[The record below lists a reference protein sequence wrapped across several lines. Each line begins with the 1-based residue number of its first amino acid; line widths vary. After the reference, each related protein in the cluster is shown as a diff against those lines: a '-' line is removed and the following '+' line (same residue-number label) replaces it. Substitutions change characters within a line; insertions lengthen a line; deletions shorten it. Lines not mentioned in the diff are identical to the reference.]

1 MLTGNRMVEGKTGI
15 HLHISHMHDV
25 SKKKILCI
33 MVNKVFSYFKE
44 IMIVQYQ
51 IAFIYF

>member
-1 MLTGNRMVEGKTGI
+1 MWTGNRKVEGKTGI
-15 HLHISHMHDV
+15 HLHISHDV

-33 MVNKVFSYFKE
+33 MVNKVFSYMYFKE

>member
-1 MLTGNRMVEGKTGI
+1 MLTGNRKVEGKTGI
-15 HLHISHMHDV
+15 HLHIPHDV

>member
-1 MLTGNRMVEGKTGI
+1 MLTGNRKVEGKTGI
-15 HLHISHMHDV
+15 HLHISHDV
-25 SKKKILCI
+25 SKKKILFI

-44 IMIVQYQ
+44 IIIVQYQ

>member
-1 MLTGNRMVEGKTGI
+1 MLTGNRKVEGKTGI
-15 HLHISHMHDV
+15 HLHIFHDV

>member
-1 MLTGNRMVEGKTGI
+1 MLTGNRKVEGKTGI
-15 HLHISHMHDV
+15 HLHISHDV

>member
-1 MLTGNRMVEGKTGI
+1 MLTGNRKVEGKTGI
-15 HLHISHMHDV
+15 HLHISHDV
-25 SKKKILCI
+25 SEKKILCI

>member
-1 MLTGNRMVEGKTGI
+1 MLTGNRKVEGKTGI
-15 HLHISHMHDV
+15 HLHISHDV
-25 SKKKILCI
+25 VKKKILCI

-44 IMIVQYQ
+44 IIIVQYQ

>member
-1 MLTGNRMVEGKTGI
+1 MLTGNRKVEGKAGI
-15 HLHISHMHDV
+15 HLHISHVV

-44 IMIVQYQ
+44 IIIVQYQ

>member
-1 MLTGNRMVEGKTGI
+1 MLTGNRKVEGKTGI
-15 HLHISHMHDV
+15 SHDV
-25 SKKKILCI
+25 AKKKILCI

-44 IMIVQYQ
+44 IIIVQYQ

>member
-1 MLTGNRMVEGKTGI
+1 MLTGNRKVEGKTGI
-15 HLHISHMHDV
+15 HLHISHDV
-25 SKKKILCI
+25 AKKKILCI

>member
-1 MLTGNRMVEGKTGI
+1 MLTGNRKVEGKTGI
-15 HLHISHMHDV
+15 HLHISHDI

-33 MVNKVFSYFKE
+33 MVNKVFSYFKK

>member
-1 MLTGNRMVEGKTGI
+1 MLTGNRKVEGKTGI
-15 HLHISHMHDV
+15 HLHISHDV
-25 SKKKILCI
+25 SKKKKILCI